1 MVKVAEI
8 NQLASTTFV
17 VLYHGFII
25 LANQKR
31 GDLSYLLVLRD
42 GFIASRIFLF
52 PARTGGALLT
62 AGLSEFL
69 SKRKGQSKRKIK
81 GAI

>member
-17 VLYHGFII
+17 VLHHGLII

-42 GFIASRIFLF
+42 GFLPHVFISF
-52 PARTGGALLT
+52 PGPNERGSAK
-62 AGLSEFL
+62 GLSEF
-69 SKRKGQSKRKIK
+69 
-81 GAI
+81 